1 MGIGTWRGRWL
12 SREVDELLRPVAK
25 EVRSKRGV
33 RQLAAP
39 TRRSG
44 AITVVCI
51 LALIPI
57 TRLLA
62 NYWPGDGLN
71 LVSGP
76 ELDSGYSTLWQ
87 VQAGI
92 AAVALPL
99 LIFVIERSR
108 DTPEAAS
115 TSAEVL
121 ILNSYALP
129 TIAFAL
135 AVTFNIG
142 VNLANG
148 ETATTFAIDLALF
161 GATCLLTLVAYYRVI
176 RLLFTP
182 HELRAQSRQ
191 LQRERAI
198 ESSLDSLRSRASL
211 RLLGVAMREVGLRFD
226 PGGPAPRSGR
236 LLLTSNRGGVLR
248 DMDLD
253 KLKRFVDELPWQ
265 DPGKT
270 GSSRPAAVWLGIF
283 PNQRVDLGD
292 TLFAIEQGNFL
303 PIDQAAQEKLANRV
317 FRIG

>member
-1 MGIGTWRGRWL
+1 M
-12 SREVDELLRPVAK
+12 
-25 EVRSKRGV
+25 

-44 AITVVCI
+44 VITVVCI

-57 TRLLA
+57 SRLLA
-62 NYWPGDGLN
+62 SYWPGDGLN

-129 TIAFAL
+129 IIAFAL

-148 ETATTFAIDLALF
+148 ETATTFTIDLALF
-161 GATCLLTLVAYYRVI
+161 GATCLLTLVAYYRVV

-182 HELRAQSRQ
+182 HELKARSRQ

-226 PGGPAPRSGR
+226 PGGPPFPKVKKSGWPCQKRASTNTATRRRVKAMSGR
-236 LLLTSNRGGVLR
+236 
-248 DMDLD
+248 
-253 KLKRFVDELPWQ
+253 
-265 DPGKT
+265 PGT
-270 GSSRPAAVWLGIF
+270 QLECTRHPRTPAAHSARRSANSGLVFFDRILLMTRL
-283 PNQRVDLGD
+283 RVSFDRKS
-292 TLFAIEQGNFL
+292 AMS
-303 PIDQAAQEKLANRV
+303 PR
-317 FRIG
+317 